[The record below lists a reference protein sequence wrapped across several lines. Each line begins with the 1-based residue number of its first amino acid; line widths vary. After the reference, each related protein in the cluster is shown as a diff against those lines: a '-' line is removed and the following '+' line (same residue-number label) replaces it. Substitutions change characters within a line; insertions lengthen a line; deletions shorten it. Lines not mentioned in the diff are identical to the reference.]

1 MHKILMKAEEY
12 AGAWLLRLLNSTL
25 RYTVHN
31 RPPDDLPCVYALWH
45 RDLLLLGLHRIN
57 TNVAVMISASQDGQ
71 LIAGPIR
78 HLGYLPV
85 RGSSSRKGSQAL
97 KEMVRLARDHSL
109 AVTPD
114 GPKGPVGSIQ
124 PGLFQI
130 ALLAKVP
137 IIPVVAEASREW
149 VFNSWD
155 RFRCPKPFSR
165 LTINYGE
172 PIQVRD
178 REEFQQAEM
187 TLREAFMN
195 LREELFQDL

>member
-1 MHKILMKAEEY
+1 MKVEEY
-12 AGAWLLRLLNSTL
+12 AGAWLLRLLNCTL
-25 RYTVHN
+25 KYTVHN

-45 RDLLLLGLHRIN
+45 RDLLLLTLHRMN
-57 TNVAVMISASQDGQ
+57 TNIAVMVSVSQDGQ
-71 LIAGPIR
+71 LIAGPLK
-78 HLGYLPV
+78 HLGYRPV
-85 RGSSSRKGSQAL
+85 RGSSSHKGSQAL

-137 IIPVVAEASREW
+137 IIPVVAEANREW

-165 LTINYGE
+165 LTINYGA

-178 REEFQQAEM
+178 REDFWQAEI
-187 TLREAFMN
+187 TLREASKN
-195 LREELFQDL
+195 LRKELLPD